1 MADFLLPCLLGTGGT
16 GPKGGIM
23 IHRVLI
29 GEQAGDMA
37 KALYVEGE
45 AFFPPLSLEPTF
57 VNCFRIFSPLAVI
70 TADEQQDFDSMLQ
83 KKGLDYGDVEVR
95 ADVGAYLGFAGHP
108 Y

>member
-57 VNCFRIFSPLAVI
+57 VNCFRIFSPLAV
-70 TADEQQDFDSMLQ
+70 AR
-83 KKGLDYGDVEVR
+83 KKSKV
-95 ADVGAYLGFAGHP
+95 F
-108 Y
+108 

>member
-1 MADFLLPCLLGTGGT
+1 
-16 GPKGGIM
+16 M

-70 TADEQQDFDSMLQ
+70 TADERQDSIRCYKRRVSTTATSRFVPMSA
-83 KKGLDYGDVEVR
+83 R
-95 ADVGAYLGFAGHP
+95 TWRFAGHP

>member
-1 MADFLLPCLLGTGGT
+1 MADFLLRLLVGPGKT

-37 KALYVEGE
+37 KALYIEGQ

-57 VNCFRIFSPLAVI
+57 VNCFRVFSPLAVI
-70 TADEQQDFDSMLQ
+70 TADD
-83 KKGLDYGDVEVR
+83 
-95 ADVGAYLGFAGHP
+95 
-108 Y
+108 